1 MKTDIVLTRTQ
12 KLILKS
18 LRKGKAAAISRWD
31 LAERFGMAETQVRKD
46 LRALSK
52 HYPVC
57 GGYGASGYYIACNKN
72 EIIDYNFYLSKHIA
86 GMKFRLN
93 AMRKFL

>member
-1 MKTDIVLTRTQ
+1 MKMDVLTRTQ

-18 LRKGKAAAISRWD
+18 LKKGKRAAISRWD
-31 LAERFGMAETQVRKD
+31 LAERFGMTEQAVRRD
-46 LRALSK
+46 LRALCK
-52 HYPVC
+52 YFPVC

-93 AMRKFL
+93 AMKRFL